1 MTIDAQGSPLVPPP
15 PSRTVIPFTAKP
27 TADPLVPV
35 AHLQAAVLQ
44 FDELRRY
51 AERLAVAPQWS
62 ALEWR
67 AACSPVAIRLTRA
80 RQSLAILDPV
90 RVGRHADTRWAARVR
105 TASREVERRL
115 TDIRIS
121 MSAVTSMEVS
131 SPDAVVV
138 VSSDGAL
145 LAAALVALRALIVS
159 RYPAVAGDGTDR

>member
-1 MTIDAQGSPLVPPP
+1 VSPLG
-15 PSRTVIPFTAKP
+15 RKVIPFTAKP
-27 TADPLVPV
+27 TADDLPVPV

-51 AERLAVAPQWS
+51 AERLAVSPQWS
-62 ALEWR
+62 AMEWR
-67 AACSPVAIRLTRA
+67 AVCSPVLIRLPRA

-105 TASREVERRL
+105 TARSEVERRL

-121 MSAVTSMEVS
+121 MSAVTSMEIS
-131 SPDAVVV
+131 SRDAVVTM
-138 VSSDGAL
+138 SSDGAL
-145 LAAALVALRALIVS
+145 LAAALGDLRALIVC

>member
-1 MTIDAQGSPLVPPP
+1 MP
-15 PSRTVIPFTAKP
+15 PSSRKVIPFTAKP
-27 TADPLVPV
+27 TADDLPVPV
-35 AHLQAAVLQ
+35 ALLQVAVLQ

-51 AERLAVAPQWS
+51 AERLAAAPQWS

-67 AACSPVAIRLTRA
+67 AVCSPVLIRLPRA

-105 TASREVERRL
+105 TARREVERRL

-131 SPDAVVV
+131 SPDAVVTV
-138 VSSDGAL
+138 NSDGVL
-145 LAAALVALRALIVS
+145 LAAALGDLRALIVS